1 MYEKKPVGW
10 KKHLDFILADFF
22 ILQLSLILGY
32 LIRFGT
38 EIETHL
44 RNYSAIAVVLAVG
57 FMFVAVFHE
66 GYKGIIRRGLYL
78 EFVELFKHTVF
89 VALFLVLWFFITHNS
104 LMLSRLALTYAF
116 IIDFILSYLVRN
128 LLKYSIIKNLKENAG
143 GRSMIVVCMDRKAES
158 FIEQIKKNNY
168 DFNIQGIIIA
178 DKDMKGGKIGDI
190 PIVANTS
197 DAVNYICRS
206 WVDEV
211 FIGKITND
219 NMPEFCTE
227 LKRACREM
235 GITIHTMLLP
245 IGSDTENYVAQRIGG
260 FLVLTQSVAI
270 VTRRDML
277 IKRLMD
283 ILGGLVGC
291 LITCVLFIVFAP
303 MIFIASPGPIFFSQ
317 KRVGKNGKI
326 FKIYKFRSM
335 YMDAEKRKAELMAQ
349 NKVQDGMMFKMD
361 DDPRIIKGIGHFIRD
376 FSIDEFPQFFNVLKG
391 DMSLVGT
398 RPPTLDEWEKY
409 ELHHRRRLA
418 IKPGLTGMWQ
428 VSGRS
433 SITDFEEIV
442 KLDTKYI
449 DEWSIGLDLKII
461 FKTVLVVLKKDGA
474 Q

>member
-1 MYEKKPVGW
+1 FREVGYSR
-10 KKHLDFILADFF
+10 IL
-22 ILQLSLILGY
+22 
-32 LIRFGT
+32 
-38 EIETHL
+38 
-44 RNYSAIAVVLAVG
+44 
-57 FMFVAVFHE
+57 
-66 GYKGIIRRGLYL
+66 KRGLYL
-78 EFVELFKHTVF
+78 EFVELLKQTVF
-89 VALFLVLWFFITHNS
+89 IALLTILWLYIMHES
-104 LMLSRLALTYAF
+104 SMLSRLAIGYTF
-116 IIDFILSYLVRN
+116 IIDFVLSYSFRN
-128 LLKYSIIKNLKENAG
+128 LLKYAITKNLKENAG
-143 GRSMIVVCMDRKAES
+143 SRSMIVVCMERKADE
-158 FIEQIKKNNY
+158 FIERIKENNY

-178 DKDMKGGKIGDI
+178 DKDMKGGSVGDI

-197 DAVNYICRS
+197 DAVTYICRS

-219 NMPEFCTE
+219 NMPEFCNE
-227 LKRACREM
+227 LKQSCREM

-245 IGSDTENYVAQRIGG
+245 IGSDPENYVAERIGG
-260 FLVLTQSVAI
+260 FMVLTQSAAI
-270 VTRRDML
+270 VTRRDMV

-283 ILGGLVGC
+283 IAGGLVGC
-291 LITCVLFIVFAP
+291 LLTLVLFIVFAP
-303 MIFIASPGPIFFSQ
+303 LIFIASPGPIFFSQ

-361 DDPRIIKGIGHFIRD
+361 DDPRIIKGVGHFIRD
-376 FSIDEFPQFFNVLKG
+376 YSIDEFPQFFNVLKG

-433 SITDFEEIV
+433 EITDFEEIV

-449 DEWSIGLDLKII
+449 DEWSIGLDIRII
-461 FKTVLVVLKKDGA
+461 LKTVLVVLKKDGA